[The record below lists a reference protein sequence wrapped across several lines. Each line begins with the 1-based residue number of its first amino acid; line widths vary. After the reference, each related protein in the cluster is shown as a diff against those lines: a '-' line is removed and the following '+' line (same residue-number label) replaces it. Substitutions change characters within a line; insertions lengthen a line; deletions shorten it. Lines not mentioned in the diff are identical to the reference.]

1 MPFEIFILPGILCFA
16 YAFYKANRNN
26 YKGEEQEL

>member
-16 YAFYKANRNN
+16 YAFYKAYHSSNAG
-26 YKGEEQEL
+26 KEEEL